1 MPRYFLEVFYK
12 GESFSGSQ
20 IQKNANTIQ
29 SELEKAFLIFF
40 KKKVTLTGSSRT
52 DAGVH
57 ALQNFYHFD
66 WDDNFQEMALYNIN
80 AIIPANIVVK
90 SVKKVKP
97 NANSRYDALSRE
109 YKYYINFSKNPFLED
124 RSWFIPYPLELQSLN
139 ECAKQ
144 IVQKTNFKMFSKQN
158 TQAKTFE
165 CTIYDSNWI
174 LENDC
179 LVYSVKANRFL
190 RGMVRGL
197 VGTMIKVARGT
208 ISINEF
214 QTLLENNI
222 QSTADFSAP
231 AKGLFLIKVSYP
243 EELFLTD

>member
-20 IQKNANTIQ
+20 IQNNANTIQ
-29 SELEKAFLIFF
+29 SEIEKAFFIFF
-40 KKKVTLTGSSRT
+40 KKKVSLTGSSRT

-57 ALQNFYHFD
+57 ALQNFFHFD
-66 WDDNFQEMALYNIN
+66 WDENFQESVLYNIN
-80 AIIPANIVVK
+80 AIISGKIVVK
-90 SVKKVKP
+90 SIKKVK
-97 NANSRYDALSRE
+97 ADSNSRYDAISRE
-109 YKYYINFSKNPFLED
+109 YKYYINSSKNPFLED
-124 RSWFIPYPLELQSLN
+124 RSWFIPYPLDLQLLN
-139 ECAKQ
+139 ECAKLIRQ
-144 IVQKTNFKMFSKQN
+144 NKNFKMFSKQN
-158 TQAKTFE
+158 TQAKTFDCAIYESIWTLEKE
-165 CTIYDSNWI
+165 CLI
-174 LENDC
+174 
-179 LVYSVKANRFL
+179 YSVKANRFL

-208 ISINEF
+208 ISISDF

-243 EELFLTD
+243 NEVFISD

>member
-12 GESFSGSQ
+12 GEGFSGSQ

-29 SELEKAFLIFF
+29 SELEKAFFIYF
-40 KKKVTLTGSSRT
+40 KKQVNLTGSSRT

-57 ALQNFYHFD
+57 ALQNFFHFD
-66 WDDNFQEMALYNIN
+66 WDQNFQDLALYNIN
-80 AIIPANIVVK
+80 AIIPSNIVVK
-90 SVKKVKP
+90 SIREVKSD
-97 NANSRYDALSRE
+97 ANSRYDALSRE
-109 YKYYINFSKNPFLED
+109 YKYYINTSKNPFLED
-124 RSWFIPYPLELQSLN
+124 RSWFIPYPLDLQLLN

-144 IVQKTNFKMFSKQN
+144 ILQNRNFKMFSKHN

-165 CTIYDSNWI
+165 CTIYESNWI

-179 LVYSVKANRFL
+179 LIYNVKANRFL

-208 ISINEF
+208 ISQDEF
-214 QTLLENNI
+214 QTLVENNI

-243 EELFLTD
+243 DEVFLSA

>member
-12 GESFSGSQ
+12 GEGFSGSQ
-20 IQKNANTIQ
+20 IQNNANTIQ

-66 WDDNFQEMALYNIN
+66 WDENFLISTIYNIN
-80 AIIPANIVVK
+80 ALLPRNIVVK
-90 SVKKVKP
+90 SIKNVKP
-97 NANSRYDALSRE
+97 NANSRYDAISRE
-109 YKYYINFSKNPFLED
+109 YQYCIHTSKNPFLED
-124 RSWFIPYPLELQSLN
+124 RSWFIPFPLELQLLN
-139 ECAKQ
+139 ECAEHILKN
-144 IVQKTNFKMFSKQN
+144 KNFKMFSKQN
-158 TQAKTFE
+158 TQSKTFDCFVYE
-165 CTIYDSNWI
+165 SKWVI
-174 LENDC
+174 ENDT
-179 LVYSVKANRFL
+179 LVYKVIANRFL

-197 VGTMIKVARGT
+197 VGTMVKVARGT
-208 ISINEF
+208 ISLNEF

-231 AKGLFLIKVSYP
+231 AKGLFLVKVAYP
-243 EELFLTD
+243 QEVFINE